1 MDNVDKL
8 CTLIQQNIGESHG
21 PVADAV
27 RPDTPLLVS
36 GLLDSLTIMK
46 IITQIERESGVSLPE
61 TSIVAA
67 NFRTPASLWRA
78 VQTARVTL
86 PRQNVG

>member
-1 MDNVDKL
+1 MDNVDEL

-21 PVADAV
+21 PVAEAV
-27 RPDTPLLVS
+27 QPDTPLLIS

-46 IITQIERESGVSLPE
+46 IVAQIERESGVSLPE
-61 TSIVAA
+61 TSVVAA
-67 NFRTPASLWRA
+67 NFRTPTSLWSA
-78 VQTARVTL
+78 IETARFMQ